1 MNPCVHKVLIVGG
14 GFSGMSA
21 AIELRK
27 YGIQTDVVEIDANW
41 RTDGAGISI
50 GGATLRAFK
59 TLGILDEFLKVG
71 SAHSGLDIYA
81 PHGLHL
87 AHIPTPV
94 VGDPDIPNSGAIMRP
109 ALAKILAEKTRQSGT
124 NIRLGCTFTHM
135 KQLENGVDVTFTDG
149 TSDIYD
155 LVIGADGMFSQ
166 VRKTQFPEAEE
177 PKYVGQGIW
186 RAVLPRLPDVK
197 NTMMWVGPHLKVG
210 LNPMSKDQMYL
221 FLTEDKKERQHVDP
235 ADFLE
240 KLKALMDTFP
250 APIIQQL
257 KGMLNEESLIDFRAI
272 GKLLVPAPWYKNR
285 IVLIGDTVHAT
296 TPHLASGA
304 CIGIESAIVLAQELS
319 SNVSLDKAL
328 AAFQT
333 RRWER
338 CRMVV
343 ENSARL
349 AQIEIEGGDK
359 EEHTQIMRQSMMA
372 LAQPI

>member
-1 MNPCVHKVLIVGG
+1 MNPSVEKVLIIGG

-27 YGIQTDVVEIDANW
+27 YGIEIDLVEIDPNW
-41 RTDGAGISI
+41 RADGAGISI

-59 TLGILDEFLKVG
+59 TLGILEEFLKVG
-71 SAHSGLDIYA
+71 SAHSGLDIHA

-94 VGDPDIPNSGAIMRP
+94 MGDPDVPNSGAIMRP
-109 ALAKILAEKTRQSGT
+109 ALAKILAEKTRQSGA
-124 NIRLGCTFTHM
+124 NVRLGCTFTEM
-135 KQLENGVDVTFTDG
+135 SQTESGVDVTFTDG
-149 TSDIYD
+149 TSNRYD
-155 LVIGADGMFSQ
+155 LVIGADGMFSK
-166 VRKTQFPEAEE
+166 VRSTYFPEAEE

-186 RAVLPRLPDVK
+186 RAVLPRLPEVK

-210 LNPMSKDQMYL
+210 VNPMSKDEMYL
-221 FLTEDKKERQHVDP
+221 FLTEDKKERQHVEP

-240 KLKALMDTFP
+240 KLKALMATFP

-257 KGMLNEESLIDFRAI
+257 KAMLNEDSLIDFRAI

-304 CIGIESAIVLAQELS
+304 CIGIESAIVLAEELS
-319 SNVSLDKAL
+319 KDVSLEKAL
-328 AAFQT
+328 AAFQE

-359 EEHTQIMRQSMMA
+359 QEHTEIMRESMMA

>member
-1 MNPCVHKVLIVGG
+1 MSPCVNKVLIVGG

-27 YGIQTDVVEIDANW
+27 NDIEVDLVEIDPNW

-59 TLGILDEFLKVG
+59 TLGILEDFLKVG
-71 SAHSGLDIYA
+71 SAHNGLDIHA
-81 PHGLHL
+81 PHGVHL

-94 VGDPDIPNSGAIMRP
+94 IGDPDIPNSGAIMRP
-109 ALAKILAEKTRQSGT
+109 ALAKILAEKTRQSGS
-124 NIRLGCTFTHM
+124 NVKLGCTFTEM
-135 KQLENGVDVTFTDG
+135 TQTENGVDVTFADG
-149 TSDIYD
+149 TSQSYD

-186 RAVLPRLPDVK
+186 RAVLPRLPEVK

-210 LNPMSKDQMYL
+210 VNPMSKDEMYL
-221 FLTEDKKERQHVDP
+221 FLTEDKKERQHVEP

-240 KLKALMDTFP
+240 KLKALMATFP
-250 APIIQQL
+250 APIIQQF
-257 KGMLNEESLIDFRAI
+257 KDMMNEDSLIDFRAI

-304 CIGIESAIVLAQELS
+304 CIGIESAIVLAEELS
-319 SNVSLDKAL
+319 KNVSLEKAL
-328 AAFQT
+328 ATFQD

-359 EEHTQIMRQSMMA
+359 QEHTQIMRESMMA

>member
-1 MNPCVHKVLIVGG
+1 MNPCVNKVLIIGG

-21 AIELRK
+21 AIQLRK
-27 YGIQTDVVEIDANW
+27 QGIETDLVEIDPNW

-59 TLGILDEFLKVG
+59 TLGILEEFLKVG
-71 SAHSGLDIYA
+71 SAHSGVDLYA

-87 AHIPTPV
+87 AHLPTPLI
-94 VGDPDIPNSGAIMRP
+94 GDKDIPSSGAIMRP

-124 NIRLGCTFTHM
+124 NVRLGCTFTEIT
-135 KQLENGVDVTFTDG
+135 QSENGVDVTFTDG
-149 TSDIYD
+149 TSQTYD

-166 VRKTQFPEAEE
+166 VRKTYFPEAEA

-186 RAVLPRLPDVK
+186 RAVLPRLPEVK

-210 LNPMSKDQMYL
+210 VNPMSKDQMYL
-221 FLTEDKKERQHVDP
+221 FLTEDKKEREHVDP
-235 ADFLE
+235 ADFLD
-240 KLKALMDTFP
+240 KLKALMATFP
-250 APIIQQL
+250 APMVRQF
-257 KGMLNEESLIDFRAI
+257 KDMMNENSMIDFRAI

-304 CIGIESAIVLAQELS
+304 CIGIESAIVLAEELS
-319 SNVSLDKAL
+319 KNVSLEEAL
-328 AAFQT
+328 ASFQE

-349 AQIEIEGGDK
+349 CQIEIDGGDK
-359 EEHTQIMRQSMMA
+359 AEHTQIMRDSMIA

>member
-1 MNPCVHKVLIVGG
+1 MNKVLIVGG

-27 YGIQTDVVEIDANW
+27 NDIEVDLVEIDPNW

-59 TLGILDEFLKVG
+59 TLGILEDFLKVG
-71 SAHSGLDIYA
+71 SAHNGLDIHA
-81 PHGLHL
+81 PHGVHL

-94 VGDPDIPNSGAIMRP
+94 IGDPDIPNSGAIMRP
-109 ALAKILAEKTRQSGT
+109 ALAKILAEKTRQSGS
-124 NIRLGCTFTHM
+124 NVKLGCTFTEM
-135 KQLENGVDVTFTDG
+135 TQTENGVDVTFADG
-149 TSDIYD
+149 TSQSYD

-186 RAVLPRLPDVK
+186 RAVLPRLPEVK

-210 LNPMSKDQMYL
+210 VNPMSKDEMYL
-221 FLTEDKKERQHVDP
+221 FLTEDKKERQHVEP

-240 KLKALMDTFP
+240 KLKALMATFP
-250 APIIQQL
+250 APIIQQF
-257 KGMLNEESLIDFRAI
+257 KDMMNEDSLIDFRAI

-304 CIGIESAIVLAQELS
+304 CIGIESAIVLAEELS
-319 SNVSLDKAL
+319 KNVSLEKAL
-328 AAFQT
+328 ATFQD

-359 EEHTQIMRQSMMA
+359 QEHTQIMRESMMA

>member
-1 MNPCVHKVLIVGG
+1 MNASVKKVLIVGG

-27 YGIQTDVVEIDANW
+27 KNIETDLVEIDPNW

-59 TLGILDEFLKVG
+59 TLGILDDFLKVG
-71 SAHSGLDIYA
+71 SAHSGVDLFA

-87 AHIPTPV
+87 AHLPTPLI
-94 VGDPDIPNSGAIMRP
+94 GDKDIPSSGAIMRP
-109 ALAKILAEKTRQSGT
+109 ALAKILANKTRQSGT
-124 NIRLGCTFTHM
+124 NVKLGCTFTEM
-135 KQLENGVDVTFTDG
+135 TQSETGVDVTFTDG
-149 TSDIYD
+149 TAKRYD

-166 VRKTQFPEAEE
+166 VRKTYFPEADA
-177 PKYVGQGIW
+177 PMYVGQGIW
-186 RAVLPRLPDVK
+186 RAVLPRLPEVK

-210 LNPMSKDQMYL
+210 LNPMSKDEMYL
-221 FLTEDKKERQHVDP
+221 FLTEDKKERQHIDP
-235 ADFLE
+235 ADYLV
-240 KLKALMDTFP
+240 KLKALMDTFS

-257 KGMLNEESLIDFRAI
+257 KDMMNDQSLIDWRAL

-304 CIGIESAIVLAQELS
+304 CIGIESAIVLAEELCKD
-319 SNVSLDKAL
+319 VSLETAL
-328 AAFQT
+328 ATFQE

-349 AQIEIEGGDK
+349 CQIEIDGGDK
-359 EEHTQIMRQSMMA
+359 AEHTQIMRDSMIA

>member
-1 MNPCVHKVLIVGG
+1 MNASVKKVLIIGG

-27 YGIQTDVVEIDANW
+27 KKIETDLVEIDPNW

-59 TLGILDEFLKVG
+59 TLGILDDFLKVG
-71 SAHSGLDIYA
+71 SAHSGVDLFA

-87 AHIPTPV
+87 AHLPTPLI
-94 VGDPDIPNSGAIMRP
+94 GDKDIPSSGAIMRP
-109 ALAKILAEKTRQSGT
+109 ALAKILANITRQSGT
-124 NIRLGCTFTHM
+124 NVKLGCTFKEMT
-135 KQLENGVDVTFTDG
+135 QSETGVDVTFTDG
-149 TSDIYD
+149 TSQRYD

-166 VRKTQFPEAEE
+166 VRKTYFPEADA

-186 RAVLPRLPDVK
+186 RAVLPRLPEVK

-210 LNPMSKDQMYL
+210 LNPMSKDEMYL
-221 FLTEDKKERQHVDP
+221 FLTEDKKERQKIDP
-235 ADFLE
+235 ADYLV
-240 KLKALMDTFP
+240 KLKALMATFP

-257 KGMLNEESLIDFRAI
+257 RGMLNENSLIDWRAL

-304 CIGIESAIVLAQELS
+304 CIGIESAIVLVEELCKD
-319 SNVSLDKAL
+319 VSLESAL
-328 AAFQT
+328 AAFQE

-343 ENSARL
+343 ENSASL
-349 AQIEIEGGDK
+349 CQIEIDGGDK
-359 EEHTQIMRQSMMA
+359 EEHTQIMRDSMIA